1 MTTKAFQDMNA
12 DERIELTQRLRHDV
26 ITKLTTDEAG
36 AVAIPMDKDSLYLI
50 RDFLGDTTKIEL
62 NKKRFDLDTMVAEND
77 AKAAELLET
86 VVSQFTSP
94 TRGGQR
100 TGSVPKPDLSM
111 MPSFEVS
118 DGEKSDVG
126 DTVDIDQI
134 NDTGRTHFKG
144 PTP

>member
-12 DERIELTQRLRHDV
+12 DERIELTQRMRHDV

-36 AVAIPMDKDSLYLI
+36 AVSIPMDKDSLYLI

-86 VVSQFTSP
+86 VMGQFTSP
-94 TRGGQR
+94 TRGAVR
-100 TGSVPKPDLSM
+100 TGAVPKPDLAM

-118 DGEKSDVG
+118 EGEKSEVG

-134 NDTGRTHFKG
+134 NDTGRTYFKG